1 MPSAPPTL
9 TSPDAPPQP
18 SSFDLHTNRILHI
31 GTRSSALAL
40 AQTQLFVALLSDSSR
55 PSTSLSN
62 SPQPR
67 IQIHPT
73 TTTGDQNLTTSLS
86 NLADITGKSLW
97 THELEASLLAGDIDC
112 IVHSLKDVP
121 TKLRDGC
128 VVQAVGER
136 EHPGDVFVV
145 RAGRPDDLG
154 SLQALLDTGG
164 GTVGTSS
171 VRRAAM
177 IRRGYPG
184 LKIKDVRGNVG
195 TRLRKLDS
203 VEEGYDALI
212 LAGAGVLRLGLGERI
227 ASWVGRE
234 EGMMH
239 AVGQGALGVEYRE
252 GDIWVESLLSEILR
266 KGSISGDGVGRR
278 VGWEC
283 AAERRM
289 LGVLEGGCSVPV
301 GVETEWEDI
310 TKAGGGVENPYRI
323 ASSSASDQAD
333 CGTLIMRAMVLSV
346 DGSECVE
353 GERRQKVSSTAE
365 AEECGFQLAMDL
377 INKGAGKIL
386 EKITVDRGHAIA
398 QAQEQEE
405 KGRAD

>member
-1 MPSAPPTL
+1 M
-9 TSPDAPPQP
+9 
-18 SSFDLHTNRILHI
+18 
-31 GTRSSALAL
+31 
-40 AQTQLFVALLSDSSR
+40 
-55 PSTSLSN
+55 
-62 SPQPR
+62 
-67 IQIHPT
+67 
-73 TTTGDQNLTTSLS
+73 
-86 NLADITGKSLW
+86 
-97 THELEASLLAGDIDC
+97 
-112 IVHSLKDVP
+112 
-121 TKLRDGC
+121 
-128 VVQAVGER
+128 QAVGER

-145 RAGRPDDLG
+145 RAGRRPDNVG

-234 EGMMH
+234 QGMMH
-239 AVGQGALGVEYRE
+239 AVGQGALGVEYRQ

-266 KGSISGDGVGRR
+266 KGSIRGDGLGRR

-301 GVETEWEDI
+301 GVETEWEDFLP
-310 TKAGGGVENPYRI
+310 KAGGGVEDPYRI
-323 ASSSASDQAD
+323 ASSSASDVQAD

-353 GERRQKVSSTAE
+353 GERRQNVSSTAE
-365 AEECGFQLAMDL
+365 AEYCGFQLAIDL

-386 EKITVDRGHAIA
+386 GKITVDRGHAIA
-398 QAQEQEE
+398 QAQEEQEQE
-405 KGRAD
+405 QGRA

>member
-9 TSPDAPPQP
+9 ISPDAPPPP
-18 SSFDLHTNRILHI
+18 SSSDTHINRTLHI

-40 AQTQLFVALLSDSSR
+40 AQTQLFVSLLSDSS
-55 PSTSLSN
+55 PLPTFLSN
-62 SPQPR
+62 PSPTP
-67 IQIHPT
+67 IQIHPA
-73 TTTGDQNLTTSLS
+73 TTTGDQNLTISLS

-97 THELEASLLAGDIDC
+97 IHELEISLLAGDIDC
-112 IVHSLKDVP
+112 IIHSLKDVP

-136 EHPGDVFVV
+136 ENPGDVFVV
-145 RAGRPDDLG
+145 RAGRAGDVG

-184 LKIKDVRGNVG
+184 LGIKDVRGNVG

-212 LAGAGVLRLGLGERI
+212 LAGAGMLRLGLGGRI
-227 ASWVGRE
+227 GSWVGRE

-239 AVGQGALGVEYRE
+239 AVGQGALGVEYRA
-252 GDIWVESLLSEILR
+252 GDVWVESLLNGILR
-266 KGSISGDGVGRR
+266 KGSNGEDGPGKR

-283 AAERRM
+283 TAERRM

-301 GVETEWEDI
+301 GVETEWEDLQQD
-310 TKAGGGVENPYRI
+310 GGDDGGVVVEDPYNL
-323 ASSSASDQAD
+323 ASASDEAKEEKK
-333 CGTLIMRAMVLSV
+333 GGILIIRAMVLSL
-346 DGSECVE
+346 DGSECVK
-353 GERRQKVSSTAE
+353 GERRQKVSSEAD
-365 AEECGFQLAMDL
+365 AEECGFELAMDL
-377 INKGAGKIL
+377 VNKGAGKIL
-386 EKITVDRGHAIA
+386 EKITADRG
-398 QAQEQEE
+398 
-405 KGRAD
+405 KGA

>member
-1 MPSAPPTL
+1 M
-9 TSPDAPPQP
+9 
-18 SSFDLHTNRILHI
+18 
-31 GTRSSALAL
+31 
-40 AQTQLFVALLSDSSR
+40 
-55 PSTSLSN
+55 
-62 SPQPR
+62 
-67 IQIHPT
+67 
-73 TTTGDQNLTTSLS
+73 
-86 NLADITGKSLW
+86 
-97 THELEASLLAGDIDC
+97 
-112 IVHSLKDVP
+112 
-121 TKLRDGC
+121 
-128 VVQAVGER
+128 QAVGER
-136 EHPGDVFVV
+136 ENPGDVFVV
-145 RAGRPDDLG
+145 RAGRPEDVG

-184 LKIKDVRGNVG
+184 LEIRDVRGNVG

-266 KGSISGDGVGRR
+266 KRSIRGDGVGRR

-301 GVETEWEDI
+301 GVETEWEDVQ
-310 TKAGGGVENPYRI
+310 KAGGVEDPYRI
-323 ASSSASDQAD
+323 ASASDQAD
-333 CGTLIMRAMVLSV
+333 CGTLTMRAMVLSV
-346 DGSECVE
+346 DGSEGVE
-353 GERRQKVSSTAE
+353 GERRQKVSSMAE
-365 AEECGFQLAMDL
+365 AEECGFQLARDL

-386 EKITVDRGHAIA
+386 EKITADRGRAIA
-398 QAQEQEE
+398 QAQGKEQQ
-405 KGRAD
+405 GRAD

>member
-1 MPSAPPTL
+1 M
-9 TSPDAPPQP
+9 
-18 SSFDLHTNRILHI
+18 
-31 GTRSSALAL
+31 
-40 AQTQLFVALLSDSSR
+40 
-55 PSTSLSN
+55 
-62 SPQPR
+62 
-67 IQIHPT
+67 
-73 TTTGDQNLTTSLS
+73 
-86 NLADITGKSLW
+86 
-97 THELEASLLAGDIDC
+97 
-112 IVHSLKDVP
+112 
-121 TKLRDGC
+121 
-128 VVQAVGER
+128 QAVGER

-145 RAGRPDDLG
+145 RAGRPDDVS
-154 SLQALLDTGG
+154 SLQTLLDRGG

-227 ASWVGRE
+227 ASWAGRE

-252 GDIWVESLLSEILR
+252 GDIWMESLLSEILR
-266 KGSISGDGVGRR
+266 EGSIRGDGVGRR

-310 TKAGGGVENPYRI
+310 PKAGGGVEDPYRI
-323 ASSSASDQAD
+323 TSSASDQAD
-333 CGTLIMRAMVLSV
+333 CATLIMRAMVLSV

-353 GERRQKVSSTAE
+353 GERRQKVSSMAE

-377 INKGAGKIL
+377 INRGAGIIL

-398 QAQEQEE
+398 QAQEHEE
-405 KGRAD
+405 QGRD

>member
-1 MPSAPPTL
+1 M
-9 TSPDAPPQP
+9 
-18 SSFDLHTNRILHI
+18 
-31 GTRSSALAL
+31 
-40 AQTQLFVALLSDSSR
+40 
-55 PSTSLSN
+55 
-62 SPQPR
+62 
-67 IQIHPT
+67 
-73 TTTGDQNLTTSLS
+73 
-86 NLADITGKSLW
+86 
-97 THELEASLLAGDIDC
+97 
-112 IVHSLKDVP
+112 
-121 TKLRDGC
+121 
-128 VVQAVGER
+128 
-136 EHPGDVFVV
+136 
-145 RAGRPDDLG
+145 RAGRPGDVG

-184 LKIKDVRGNVG
+184 LEIKVVRGNVG

-227 ASWVGRE
+227 GSWVGRE

-252 GDIWVESLLSEILR
+252 GDIWVESFLSEILR
-266 KGSISGDGVGRR
+266 KGSIRGDGVGRR

-301 GVETEWEDI
+301 GVETEWEDLQQDS
-310 TKAGGGVENPYRI
+310 GVEDPYLYSL
-323 ASSSASDQAD
+323 ASTSDQAD
-333 CGTLIMRAMVLSV
+333 CGTLLMRAMVLSV

-353 GERRQKVSSTAE
+353 GERRQKVSSMAE
-365 AEECGFQLAMDL
+365 AEECGFELARDL
-377 INKGAGKIL
+377 VNKGAGKIL
-386 EKITVDRGHAIA
+386 EKITADRGHAIS
-398 QAQEQEE
+398 QTQGQGQE
-405 KGRAD
+405 RAG

>member
-1 MPSAPPTL
+1 M
-9 TSPDAPPQP
+9 
-18 SSFDLHTNRILHI
+18 
-31 GTRSSALAL
+31 
-40 AQTQLFVALLSDSSR
+40 
-55 PSTSLSN
+55 
-62 SPQPR
+62 
-67 IQIHPT
+67 
-73 TTTGDQNLTTSLS
+73 
-86 NLADITGKSLW
+86 
-97 THELEASLLAGDIDC
+97 
-112 IVHSLKDVP
+112 
-121 TKLRDGC
+121 
-128 VVQAVGER
+128 QAVGER
-136 EHPGDVFVV
+136 ENPGDVFVV
-145 RAGRPDDLG
+145 RAGRPEDVG

-184 LKIKDVRGNVG
+184 LEIKDVRGNVG

-266 KGSISGDGVGRR
+266 KGSIRGTGVGRR

-283 AAERRM
+283 AGERRM

-301 GVETEWEDI
+301 GVETEWEDFS
-310 TKAGGGVENPYRI
+310 KAGGVEDPYRI
-323 ASSSASDQAD
+323 ASASDQAD
-333 CGTLIMRAMVLSV
+333 CGTLTMRAMVLSV

-365 AEECGFQLAMDL
+365 AEECGFQLARDL

-386 EKITVDRGHAIA
+386 EKITADRGHAIA
-398 QAQEQEE
+398 QAQGKEQQ
-405 KGRAD
+405 GRAD

>member
-1 MPSAPPTL
+1 M
-9 TSPDAPPQP
+9 
-18 SSFDLHTNRILHI
+18 
-31 GTRSSALAL
+31 
-40 AQTQLFVALLSDSSR
+40 
-55 PSTSLSN
+55 
-62 SPQPR
+62 
-67 IQIHPT
+67 
-73 TTTGDQNLTTSLS
+73 
-86 NLADITGKSLW
+86 
-97 THELEASLLAGDIDC
+97 
-112 IVHSLKDVP
+112 
-121 TKLRDGC
+121 
-128 VVQAVGER
+128 QAVGER
-136 EHPGDVFVV
+136 ENPGDVFVV
-145 RAGRPDDLG
+145 RAGRPEDVG

-266 KGSISGDGVGRR
+266 KGSIRGTGVGRR

-301 GVETEWEDI
+301 GVETEWEDFP
-310 TKAGGGVENPYRI
+310 KAGGVEDPYRI
-323 ASSSASDQAD
+323 ASASDQAD
-333 CGTLIMRAMVLSV
+333 CGTLTMRAMVLSV

-365 AEECGFQLAMDL
+365 AEECGFQLARDL

-386 EKITVDRGHAIA
+386 EKITADRGHAIA
-398 QAQEQEE
+398 QAQGKEQQ
-405 KGRAD
+405 GRAD

>member
-9 TSPDAPPQP
+9 TSPDAPPPP
-18 SSFDLHTNRILHI
+18 SSFNLHTNRILHI

-40 AQTQLFVALLSDSSR
+40 AQTQLFVALLSDSSSS
-55 PSTSLSN
+55 STFLSN
-62 SPQPR
+62 PPQPP

-145 RAGRPDDLG
+145 RAGRPDDVG

-227 ASWVGRE
+227 VSWVGRA

-266 KGSISGDGVGRR
+266 KGSIGGDGVGRR

-301 GVETEWEDI
+301 GVETEWEDPP
-310 TKAGGGVENPYRI
+310 KAGGVEDPYRI
-323 ASSSASDQAD
+323 ASASDQAD
-333 CGTLIMRAMVLSV
+333 CGTLTMRAMVLSV

-365 AEECGFQLAMDL
+365 AEECGFQLARDL

-386 EKITVDRGHAIA
+386 EKITADRGHAIA
-398 QAQEQEE
+398 QAQVQEQ
-405 KGRAD
+405 GRAD

>member
-1 MPSAPPTL
+1 M
-9 TSPDAPPQP
+9 
-18 SSFDLHTNRILHI
+18 
-31 GTRSSALAL
+31 
-40 AQTQLFVALLSDSSR
+40 
-55 PSTSLSN
+55 
-62 SPQPR
+62 
-67 IQIHPT
+67 
-73 TTTGDQNLTTSLS
+73 
-86 NLADITGKSLW
+86 
-97 THELEASLLAGDIDC
+97 
-112 IVHSLKDVP
+112 
-121 TKLRDGC
+121 
-128 VVQAVGER
+128 QAVGER
-136 EHPGDVFVV
+136 ENPGDVFVV
-145 RAGRPDDLG
+145 RAGRPEDVG

-184 LKIKDVRGNVG
+184 LEIKDVRGNVG

-266 KGSISGDGVGRR
+266 KGSIRGTGVGRR

-301 GVETEWEDI
+301 GVETEWEDFP
-310 TKAGGGVENPYRI
+310 KAGAVEDPYRI
-323 ASSSASDQAD
+323 ASASDQAD
-333 CGTLIMRAMVLSV
+333 WGTLTMRAMVLSV

-365 AEECGFQLAMDL
+365 AEECGFQLARDL
-377 INKGAGKIL
+377 TNKGAGKIL
-386 EKITVDRGHAIA
+386 EKITADRGHAIA
-398 QAQEQEE
+398 QAQGKEQQ
-405 KGRAD
+405 GRAD